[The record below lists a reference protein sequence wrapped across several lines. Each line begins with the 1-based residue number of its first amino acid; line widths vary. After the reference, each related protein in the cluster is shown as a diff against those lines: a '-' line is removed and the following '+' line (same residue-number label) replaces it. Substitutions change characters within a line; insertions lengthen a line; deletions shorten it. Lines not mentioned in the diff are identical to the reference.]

1 MDQFVYVMQLKH
13 LGNEAFKQQHYH
25 VAIQRYDDALRILQ
39 LYQRDGR
46 ELAVLF
52 CNRSNALYNLEM
64 WHDAFQSAHYA
75 TAMDGTYI
83 KSYYWAGSASL
94 KMHNNM
100 LAYQFF
106 YEGLNILDGDRERS
120 QNQIADFIV
129 GILTA
134 NGTDA
139 NGFEILKWKKYNLQ
153 IWQTVIDKAARKYLW
168 ESLYFLLCEYRC
180 IPGNNYCASEIPL
193 KNLFERIPPGVEP
206 MHDYKWITKLVRALV
221 THGVNLETIGPFPL
235 HSILKLAIR
244 TNDKKLLKWIFAQK
258 PSLQDRINHQ
268 DEDGQLLLHIV
279 ASWNTTAN
287 GYDRRCQTEDV
298 RFLLQSGAD
307 PSIPNRLNKLPADYL
322 KKNKN
327 FTAVESISQCC
338 TASSPNPAFEE
349 AANQM
354 KGSKSAFPATTFE
367 EACTQLVQFCDSLDK
382 DKSCKDLLA
391 QTQVQIFLQQ
401 LSIQTEISTATL
413 SNIDQKF
420 ANNLI
425 KQLLHK
431 CRWDEALL
439 LLSGESDENQGEEAG
454 LRYEFS
460 DLDLCTVVCNL
471 DQHDNNEWLL
481 QRLIHYGASPCGIGT
496 KKSPIQISLNK
507 DDFKLVHF
515 LLKNGANPR
524 DITIM
529 PGDTPLHAAVYIV
542 LDKKDEFGL
551 HILKYLLEK
560 YFSEETSFP
569 YLNTNSQDQDGNTV
583 LHIIFQKPFS
593 KNHEEIMDLITKFE
607 INDRVKNKEGKQF
620 SYKIKKDDP
629 RFILWNKVKLRNR
642 RKREQIDQS
651 QKSRTSKGMKNV
663 MNRKWPLQQTMEMSN
678 VPFSEMCNL
687 NDANPPA
694 ELVGLSL
701 KSISEEHIV
710 LTAQEILMNEIAIL
724 IQKLNVIEAPTEE
737 SPLNMTLSDSQL
749 KNATPP
755 LQAKSEVLKTNCFHN
770 TDNVEAVML
779 NGTGDGMQQNRIPE
793 EVTDLQDLDFDNMTW
808 EIECTSDVLK
818 KLGSKDV
825 PQQMKAKT
833 ITVIQQ
839 LGNGE
844 WTQSLQKPL
853 KHLKSPI
860 KLYEA
865 KLDKGARM
873 LWELAVDFSPRCSEK
888 PEKIFESELSSH
900 SQERVTGR
908 IYSEII
914 RIWDI
919 ILDHNKLDRAMI
931 AIDSSYSRGAS
942 CSLRKKLKGISKA
955 VFTSNLNAQKRIPLI
970 FIEYVNWKELKEK
983 LPEYFPPASA
993 VETEYNI
1000 MKFHSFSTNMA
1011 LNIITNL
1018 ESRVEYPFRVGELE
1032 YAIIDLDPK
1041 PLEAI
1046 ILIGRSGTG
1055 KTTCCLYRLWKSFQL
1070 YWKKAQEV
1078 GCPLVVRQIW
1088 HKTKS
1093 MVGDEKEA
1101 AVTERTDQS
1110 DCVMEE
1116 ECIHCE
1122 DQSCNLDLNG
1132 PAAGICDS
1140 EPTNDHEDRPA
1151 NSTGPDRLEHLHQI
1165 FVTKN
1170 HVLCQEVLKNFI
1182 ELTKSTKAT
1191 KHFKANPPMFHRL
1204 QDVKDENFPL
1214 FLTSKQ
1220 LLLLIDA
1227 SLPEPFFARNE
1238 DGSLKRNIVG
1248 WSVQEEMTIPD
1259 LRDEDE
1265 DEEYEGDFL
1274 DDEQLV
1280 AEEHNK
1286 EFDPRIFITYEVFAH
1301 DIWPKMVK
1309 GKPQFNPAL
1318 VWKEIKSFLKGSVE
1332 ALSSPQG
1339 CLTEELYIKLGKK
1352 RAPNFNEDRTE
1363 IYSFFHM
1370 YQQIKSQWR
1379 YFDEED
1385 LLLSLTQRL
1394 SKLDELPWSIHELY
1408 GDEIQDF
1415 TQAELA
1421 TLMKCIND
1429 PNAMF
1434 LTGDTAQSIM
1444 KGVAFRF
1451 SDLRSLFYYARDSSQ
1466 GDKKQHIVR
1475 VPSRIYQLH
1484 QNYRSHSGI
1493 LNLASGV
1500 VDLLQYYFPESFDRL
1515 PRDTSLFGGPKP
1527 SLLESCS
1534 VSDLAIL
1541 LRGNKRKSQPIEF
1554 GAHQVILVV
1563 NELAKDTIPE
1573 ELNLALVLTIYEA
1586 KGLEFDDV
1594 LLYNFFT
1601 DSEADKEWRVISSFQ
1616 PSLQLKDNQKVL
1628 LEQPLDDIIPQI
1640 RPLEFNSDRHKLLN
1654 CELKQLYTAF
1664 TRARVNLWIFDENK
1678 GKRAPAFEY
1687 FIKRHFV
1694 NVVKTNENQELDD
1707 SMFVK
1712 ASTNQEWTERGD
1724 YFAKHQCWTVAAKC
1738 YQKGGEMEKEKL
1750 AQAHDAVLNVQVKK
1764 KSLKEIQMEYLQ
1776 LAKTYLECK
1785 VPKLSLKCLRNAKE
1799 YKLCAELLEKLGKVG
1814 EAAGFYR
1821 RAQCYKQSMMC
1832 YEQLGQFKLALK
1844 MLCCGELYEEAAW
1857 ALLRYEV
1864 IVHEKKEPHTK
1875 LPYSVDQFRLEAAAK
1890 YLRENKPAEMMEAL
1904 SLLDLEDQ
1912 LAFLKSKNRLPQA
1925 AELLKSRGR
1934 AEEAAILMRGHGK
1947 LQEAA
1952 KLSNKKEFQAE
1963 CLVAAARVALLKQ
1976 SKEEIGPMDKRNIQE
1991 MLDEAIALLKIKK
2004 EPSSHFGEA
2013 MLLNGLL
2020 NEEAILIGKAFD
2032 IFVYKNNGAGAME
2045 SLFYLMQKDHK
2056 ASSCF
2061 EQSLTCL
2068 ELLVKLKK
2076 ALDNPQNNAEKEMVK
2091 ACYAFFGVV
2100 PVDAKY
2106 CRFPQHEGVWFF
2118 QIDIDLAKLDKQDG
2132 FYQCEMKKTKIVLQK
2147 HLLLRLCDF
2156 AEKIKSAGLNVP
2168 DVCPKFICGLPCTSQ
2183 SCQDY
2188 HRTLKRHEAK
2198 SSLEAKLYLTVLNGI
2213 LLEAKHFWPSNDFPE
2228 VEKIDDILTENQYAL
2243 CVSMLNAFYPKH
2255 FHRSIIS
2262 TNPAA
2267 CWEVLGLVRKI
2278 RYQSFRSVLREYLDY
2293 SFKCASVKKRRE
2305 STDLWFH
2312 AQQVYLLT
2320 SDYPKIEDLL
2330 SKEEHAYESER
2341 RKNGMVFDVQDK
2353 KMKPRTPKGRLGM
2366 LPTDKLHLCIFRLL
2380 IISMKNFFE
2389 SSDPERCIHNFYRFM
2404 NVLVKRCVDPLIPS
2418 IANTVTV
2425 LELQFV
2431 LCCSVLMHLGQ
2442 NVVVCLPRSFIALL
2456 HYWNFMFKGQ
2466 FKFTKPKNSFSIIN
2480 EYKPKDVPRVL
2491 HRMRQHLS
2499 FLARVLCGEEN
2510 KNFNVLLD
2518 AFSHADYYSSGEAE
2532 RTAVLCLVMLINA
2545 TQVLEPWAVEMI
2557 RCSLRKVEKLQ
2568 IKISQ
2573 DHESKVPARLRE
2585 LIEKVNRAQ
2594 TIKDIVGN
2602 LQELLSKRD
2611 DENLHECIWKWDHY
2625 SGPGCVRGI
2634 YFRNLHI
2641 EKFTDECQ
2649 TKIDEIVF
2657 IPEKDIATDVTEYLE
2672 EKDDCLQDM
2681 ASQLQKA
2688 IVRRKWQ
2695 CLLHVITVCRYL
2707 PMLLT
2712 QAVSFT
2718 AQQMEEVP
2726 SNFKEAQVDETQCD
2740 ICGVKFTRNAESY
2753 DSHEQECEESI
2764 DQSSENWEVNKDE
2777 EHGEDLCLH
2786 EYFQNHIGL
2795 EEHKRREDVY
2805 KAYLAYF
2812 RRSVEP
2818 IMDKGRNVL
2827 NTLEEVGTQYLTYKE
2842 LSKVKYG
2849 KLKSSMDAI
2858 VDSIDNIYNQKI
2870 WIKGEEILTPKVED
2884 LQKIVDSTDLWRKQS
2899 CNLNDSGLEVNQSA
2913 PDFESV
2919 EDGHENFD
2927 ELCSKKKKKS
2937 SKRRKR

>member
-13 LGNEAFKQQHYH
+13 LGNEAFKQQNYH
-25 VAIQRYDDALRILQ
+25 DAIQRYDDALRILQ
-39 LYQRDGR
+39 VCQPAGR

-52 CNRSNALYNLEM
+52 CNRSNAFYNLEM
-64 WHDAFQSAHYA
+64 WDDAFVSAHYA
-75 TAMDGTYI
+75 TAMDNTYI
-83 KSYYWAGSASL
+83 KGYYWAGSASL
-94 KMHNNM
+94 KRHDNT
-100 LAYQFF
+100 LASQFF
-106 YEGLNILDGDRERS
+106 YEGLNILDGDREKS
-120 QNQIADFIV
+120 QYQIADFIV

-134 NGTDA
+134 NGADA
-139 NGFEILKWKKYNLQ
+139 NSDAIFKWKKYNLL
-153 IWQTVIDKAARKYLW
+153 IWQTVIDKAAKKYLW

-180 IPGNNYCASEIPL
+180 IPGNNYRASGIPL
-193 KNLFERIPPGVEP
+193 KNLFERIPPGIEP
-206 MHDYKWITKLVRALV
+206 MHDYKWITKLLRALV

-244 TNDKKLLKWIFAQK
+244 TNDKKLLKWIFEKK
-258 PSLQDRINHQ
+258 PSLQDKINHW

-307 PSIPNRLNKLPADYL
+307 PSISNRLNKFPADYL

-327 FTAVESISQCC
+327 FTAVDSISQHCKS
-338 TASSPNPAFEE
+338 SSPNPAFEE

-354 KGSKSAFPATTFE
+354 KGSKSVSPATTFE
-367 EACTQLVQFCDSLDK
+367 EACTQLVQFCDTLDK
-382 DKSCKDLLA
+382 DKPCKDLLA
-391 QTQVQIFLQQ
+391 QTPVQIFLQQ
-401 LSIQTEISTATL
+401 LSAQTEISTATI

-425 KQLLHK
+425 KQLIHK

-439 LLSGESDENQGEEAG
+439 LLSGESDEKQGKEG
-454 LRYEFS
+454 VLKFDFS
-460 DLDLCTVVCNL
+460 DLDLCTVACNL

-515 LLKNGANPR
+515 LLKNGANPC
-524 DITIM
+524 DITMM

-560 YFSEETSFP
+560 YSSDDTSSP
-569 YLNTNSQDQDGNTV
+569 YFNTSSQDQDGNTV

-651 QKSRTSKGMKNV
+651 QKARTSKGVKNV
-663 MNRKWPLQQTMEMSN
+663 MNRKWPTQQTMEMSN
-678 VPFSEMCNL
+678 VPLSKMYNL
-687 NDANPPA
+687 NDSNPPA
-694 ELVGLSL
+694 ELAG
-701 KSISEEHIV
+701 H
-710 LTAQEILMNEIAIL
+710 EILMNEIEIL

-737 SPLNMTLSDSQL
+737 NPLNMTLPDSQL
-749 KNATPP
+749 NNSTPP
-755 LQAKSEVLKTNCFHN
+755 LQAKSEVLQTNGFQT
-770 TDNVEAVML
+770 TDRVEAAML
-779 NGTGDGMQQNRIPE
+779 NGTGDGMQQNRIPD
-793 EVTDLQDLDFDNMTW
+793 EVTNIQDLDFDNMTW
-808 EIECTSDVLK
+808 EIECTPEVLK

-825 PQQMKAKT
+825 PQQMKAKI

-844 WTQSLQKPL
+844 WTQSLQKLL

-888 PEKIFESELSSH
+888 PEKIFESEFSSH

-919 ILDHNKLDRAMI
+919 ILDHNKLDRALI
-931 AIDSSYSRGAS
+931 AIDSSYNRGAS

-955 VFTSNLNAQKRIPLI
+955 VFSSNLNAQKRIPLI
-970 FIEYVNWKELKEK
+970 FVEYVNWKELKEK
-983 LPEYFPPASA
+983 LPEYFPPASS

-1070 YWKKAQEV
+1070 YWKKAEEV
-1078 GCPLVVRQIW
+1078 GCPLLVRQIW

-1101 AVTERTDQS
+1101 AVIEGTDQS
-1110 DCVMEE
+1110 DCVKRE
-1116 ECIHCE
+1116 ECIHCQ
-1122 DQSCNLDLNG
+1122 DQSGNLDLNG
-1132 PAAGICDS
+1132 PAASICDDES
-1140 EPTNDHEDRPA
+1140 TYDHEDRPE
-1151 NSTGPDRLEHLHQI
+1151 NSTGTDRLEHLHQI
-1165 FVTKN
+1165 FITKN

-1191 KHFKANPPMFHRL
+1191 KYFKPPSPMFYRL

-1220 LLLLIDA
+1220 LLLMIDA

-1265 DEEYEGDFL
+1265 EEEYEGDFL

-1280 AEEHNK
+1280 AEEPSK

-1332 ALSSPQG
+1332 ALTSPQG

-1352 RAPNFNEDRTE
+1352 RAPNFHEDRTE
-1363 IYSFFHM
+1363 IYAFFHM

-1385 LLLSLTQRL
+1385 LLFSLTQRL
-1394 SKLDELPWSIHELY
+1394 AKLDEIPWSIHELY

-1466 GDKKQHIVR
+1466 GEKKQHIVR

-1493 LNLASGV
+1493 LNLASSV
-1500 VDLLQYYFPESFDRL
+1500 VDLLQQYFPESFDRL
-1515 PRDTSLFGGPKP
+1515 PRDTSLFDGPKP

-1563 NELAKDTIPE
+1563 NETAKDTIPE
-1573 ELNLALVLTIYEA
+1573 ELSLALVLTIYEA

-1616 PSLQLKDNQKVL
+1616 PSLQLTDNQKVL

-1640 RPLEFNSDRHKLLN
+1640 RPLEFNSERHKLLN

-1664 TRARVNLWIFDENK
+1664 TRARVNLWVFDENK

-1687 FIKRHFV
+1687 FIKRQFV
-1694 NVVKTNENQELDD
+1694 NVVKTNENKELDD

-1712 ASTNQEWTERGD
+1712 ASTNQEWAERGD
-1724 YFAKHQCWTVAAKC
+1724 YFAKHQCWKVAVKC

-1750 AQAHDAVLNVQVKK
+1750 AQAHDAVLNIQVKK
-1764 KSLKEIQMEYLQ
+1764 KNLKEIQLEYLQ

-1799 YKLCAELLEKLGKVG
+1799 YKLCAQLLEKLGKVG
-1814 EAAGFYR
+1814 EAAGLYR
-1821 RAQCYKQSMMC
+1821 RAQCYKQSMRC

-1857 ALLRYEV
+1857 ALSRYEV
-1864 IVHEKKEPHTK
+1864 ILHEKKEPQMK

-1890 YLRENKPAEMMEAL
+1890 YLRENKLAEMIEAL

-1912 LAFLKSKNRLPQA
+1912 LAFLKSNKRLPQA

-1934 AEEAAILMRGHGK
+1934 AEEAAILMREHGK

-1952 KLSNKKEFQAE
+1952 RLSNKKEFQAE

-1976 SKEEIGPMDKRNIQE
+1976 RKEEISTMDKQSIQE
-1991 MLDEAIALLKIKK
+1991 MLDEATALLKIKK
-2004 EPSSHFGEA
+2004 ELSSQFGEA

-2020 NEEAILIGKAFD
+2020 NEDALLIGKALD
-2032 IFVYKNNGAGAME
+2032 IFVYENNAAGAME
-2045 SLFYLMQKDHK
+2045 SLFYLIQKDHT

-2061 EQSLTCL
+2061 EQTLTCL
-2068 ELLVKLKK
+2068 ELLVTLKK

-2091 ACYAFFGVV
+2091 ACYAFFGIV

-2106 CRFPQHEGVWFF
+2106 CRVPLHEGVWFF
-2118 QIDIDLAKLDKQDG
+2118 QIDFDSSKLDKQDG
-2132 FYQCEMKKTKIVLQK
+2132 FYQCEMKKTKILLQK

-2156 AEKIKSAGLNVP
+2156 AEQIKSAGLKVP
-2168 DVCPKFICGLPCTSQ
+2168 DICPKFICGLPCTDQ

-2188 HRTLKRHEAK
+2188 HKTLKRHEAK
-2198 SSLEAKLYLTVLNGI
+2198 SSLEAKIYLTVLNGI

-2228 VEKIDDILTENQYAL
+2228 VEKIDDILTGNQYAL
-2243 CVSMLNAFYPKH
+2243 CISMLNAFYPKH

-2267 CWEVLGLVRKI
+2267 CWEVLGLVKKI
-2278 RYQSFRSVLREYLDY
+2278 KYQSFRSVLREYLDY
-2293 SFKCASVKKRRE
+2293 CFKCASVKKRRE
-2305 STDLWFH
+2305 STDLWFQ

-2320 SDYPKIEDLL
+2320 SDYLKIDDLL
-2330 SKEEHAYESER
+2330 SKEEQAYDSER
-2341 RKNGMVFDVQDK
+2341 RKSDKVMDVQDK
-2353 KMKPRTPKGRLGM
+2353 KMKPRTPNGRLGM
-2366 LPTDKLHLCIFRLL
+2366 LPTKTLHLCIFRLL
-2380 IISMKNFFE
+2380 IISMKTFFE

-2418 IANTVTV
+2418 IPNTIMV

-2431 LCCSVLMHLGQ
+2431 LCCSVLMHLAQ
-2442 NVVVCLPRSFIALL
+2442 NVVVYLPRSFIALL

-2466 FKFTKPKNSFSIIN
+2466 FKLTKPKNSFSIIN
-2480 EYKPKDVPRVL
+2480 EYKPKDVPKAI
-2491 HRMRQHLS
+2491 HKIKQHLS

-2532 RTAVLCLVMLINA
+2532 RTLVLCLVMLIN
-2545 TQVLEPWAVEMI
+2545 TPQVLEPWAVEMI
-2557 RCSLRKVEKLQ
+2557 MCSLRKVEKLQ
-2568 IKISQ
+2568 IKVSQ

-2585 LIEKVNRAQ
+2585 LLEKVNGAQ
-2594 TIKDIVGN
+2594 TVGDIASN

-2611 DENLHECIWKWDHY
+2611 DENLHECVWKWDHY
-2625 SGPGCVRGI
+2625 SGPGYVRGI

-2657 IPEKDIATDVTEYLE
+2657 FQEKDVAADVTEDLE
-2672 EKDDCLQDM
+2672 EKDDCLQVM

-2688 IVRRKWQ
+2688 IVRKKWQ
-2695 CLLHVITVCRYL
+2695 RLLHVIAVCRYL

-2740 ICGVKFTRNAESY
+2740 ICGVKFTRTAGSY
-2753 DSHEQECEESI
+2753 DSREQECEESI

-2777 EHGEDLCLH
+2777 ERGEDLCSH

-2795 EEHKRREDVY
+2795 EEHKRKEDVY

-2812 RRSVEP
+2812 RRSVEA
-2818 IMDKGRNVL
+2818 IMSKGRNVL
-2827 NTLEEVGTQYLTYKE
+2827 NTLEDMGTQHLTYKE

-2858 VDSIDNIYNQKI
+2858 VDSIDTIYDQKI

-2899 CNLNDSGLEVNQSA
+2899 SNLNDYGLEVNQST
-2913 PDFESV
+2913 PDFEGE